1 MNHRISIPKRLLALV
16 MAAVLI
22 ASNFSGLT
30 SLVSAAEEH
39 SVTTSVG
46 HIVADNYA
54 LTDAEKALLESG
66 LLTGGTIT
74 YTAPTDSGLIKVN
87 NDEKTIEVA
96 TYKDDQGNKWIPTN
110 VAIYVRETK
119 VEEVALTDGKG
130 TYTYAENA
138 FSVKVSY
145 TLALEIE
152 ESLQQTLLSAP
163 AALKNGLEN
172 MKTAYNAS
180 DANLGTVVQAIDI
193 LNQLADGISLGWAS
207 AKFETQAAIDAAR
220 NLRNQ
225 ILHYDE
231 LQLQTWN
238 RFYAESNNKTEFL
251 LRHGHE
257 HQHAIVST
265 YNDLRA
271 IMNDGLM
278 NNSLLDSYLKSEQ
291 PSDYTAWM
299 ALKSILS
306 NTVNGLEPAANGDW
320 SALDGG
326 LCKEELTDAEIAALD
341 VLVNNLDTITAVD
354 AIVNPLTVAT
364 TTVTLNM
371 SMFDVTVNVVLQ
383 VVGKNNEIAT
393 LDSKQVI
400 LTLPENATATEIKA
414 AVAANGIEDSALKA
428 WAGIYAEGGFQVATS
443 TLPENL
449 TADATYTITYSPK
462 SFNVSFGYAE
472 AQTLPYGYKLELPE
486 HENPTQAYDYTING
500 VKYAQGAT
508 YVVVGDTTITRTV
521 GKAYTSGQL
530 LYIISTNYGNDKLDA
545 ILNSGA
551 LFGDETVNVRYPD
564 ATDDSLLT
572 LENGVLTA
580 TPKYDSSYNGLSW
593 VPYSYG
599 INGTENLFSGNTA
612 SFDSKVSKVIYR
624 LTLDN
629 YDAATV
635 KAWLDLAVTLSQEAE
650 GQISALDRL
659 SAYIDTMSQL
669 DKTKLGA
676 LNGVIDVTD
685 LHTDPAKNAELKAYF
700 KGLVSSIIAECLD
713 TDGVLRICKMLKE
726 YQAEGLIY
734 YYQNSVAFQKELA
747 TVSGYLNGMLADS
760 EKVAAL
766 TTLVTAAGYPDYAE
780 KIQSVGTALE
790 TLQAELTAPNAAID
804 VNSEN
809 LDDLVDALL
818 LSGDAS
824 YDKYGVLHL
833 YSDALVAT
841 DSSLKK
847 IQLFVNGTLVKTVTA
862 QRGYVITEGEVALI
876 EQLLA
881 EYVNEQYGDNVKYY
895 NVESDIDLDSLINTE
910 LNDNINVK
918 FTYTAKKY
926 TVKIDGS
933 ADQIITIEDLKVKLP
948 KSAVSNIVYT
958 YVIDGAEYTTSTY
971 AFTAEQLDRLFTNGS
986 YTITRVAVDMGASK
1000 LQQIVND
1007 LNNKLGAGSVVLVT
1021 NSSGEIVGMK
1031 VNVAPSQLMD
1041 VIMGLT
1047 SYSYIGMNNEGLM
1060 YMMQD
1065 ANGNYMTEISIQT
1078 VINAL
1083 LSDNTF
1089 SSETLIALGEKGSG
1103 KLLNTTLQLGNDA
1116 DDLIYNLDLVI
1127 SLDSVPSQMGTVAS
1141 ALKDLRSYLKFSS
1154 NNGVMEFKLN
1164 LPDQVYGAYLVALIT
1179 TGNVDKAD
1187 ASAIDQQ
1194 IAFQFLC
1201 DYLDAVINSGTD
1213 MTTLENTLAMLGKD
1227 VSLEKYNKY
1236 YEAFV
1241 DALSYKADETG
1252 LSIGFEIPGASTISR
1267 LMSLIG
1273 IGGDQLDTYLGMVKE
1288 NKEGAV
1294 IKFAAHATMSEGR
1307 EYCALVLDA
1316 NASGITNKFACI
1328 RAGDVVALNAKLSAL
1343 SGYSVVILLSDV
1355 EGNLNVAGTTI
1366 LDLNGK
1372 NVSGTIKS
1380 TGNLFIIDSS
1390 MDTYNAGSAYG
1401 VSGNVTVIAGNYE
1414 TDVSKYLRDGYYMDG
1429 KTVRNALYYI
1439 SSDKD
1444 GNTSFV
1450 VNTDVYKDEN
1460 VDGYLPD
1467 IRFVAIDMM
1476 VDLVLNYATTAGL
1489 SVEGNTVYDVC
1500 FEDLL
1505 DMLKSRSG
1513 ERVIDSL
1520 LACVNAA
1527 GLSDTINLF
1536 IADLLDFAAIY
1547 EGLCGDG
1554 TVASYDIAVA
1564 PWMVA
1569 LERVEDGNYLTLSIR
1584 SNKELTKIFNISLKL
1599 EGNTANYVKDLA
1611 YELAGI
1617 VDEDTYVKIEIDQ
1630 PNYDNKEFD
1639 FSASG
1644 NMLISLDMSK
1654 NDDYAKILSVILA
1667 YGNPNKAAEIALLI
1681 NDGNIASLKPIIDNT
1696 TVAELFTALKVMSR
1710 NVSFADM
1717 AAAIGVTVD
1726 VTSAAK
1732 VEHAYHLILV
1742 AAGKVLEE
1750 LDITGMNSKFG
1761 SLYNEETG
1769 YYVLDKFNTFREG
1782 ELNYRGFSAL
1792 YDLEIGELIFR
1803 VKLFGGHSHVFGEWI
1818 VQTPATCSKPG
1829 LKVRVCSCGETEY
1842 MEIPALGHR
1851 YKAVVTKPTCTDK
1864 GYTTYTCTVCG
1875 HSYVGR
1881 YRSALGHSYEAVV
1894 TAPTCTEQGYTTYTC
1909 TVCGDSYVADYVE
1922 ALGHKFGEWYEETAA
1937 TCTEDGVSKR
1947 DCEHC
1952 GHSESKVVP
1961 ALGHD
1966 YVDGYCTRCGE
1977 KDPNMPKKSNIVGI
1991 IIAVVAAL
1999 AAAAGATFVILYFKR
2014 KKGVNAVKTEK
2025 KE

>member
-1 MNHRISIPKRLLALV
+1 MKHRISIPKRFLALL
-16 MAAVLI
+16 MAAILL

-30 SLVSAAEEH
+30 STVSAVESHEATISLGQVIANH
-39 SVTTSVG
+39 Y
-46 HIVADNYA
+46 D
-54 LTDAEKALLESG
+54 LTDAEEALLKSG
-66 LLTGGTIT
+66 LLAGDEIT
-74 YTAPTDSGLIKVN
+74 YVVPTDSSLIEVN
-87 NDEKTIEVA
+87 NEEKTIKVKYTSDGWSPVGAALYVGDNKVEDITLGDRISDGGS
-96 TYKDDQGNKWIPTN
+96 TYK
-110 VAIYVRETK
+110 E
-119 VEEVALTDGKG
+119 G
-130 TYTYAENA
+130 TYTYDQNA
-138 FSVKVSY
+138 FSVKVTY
-145 TLALEIE
+145 
-152 ESLQQTLLSAP
+152 SLMYVFPQTKVENLLGAP
-163 AALKNGLEN
+163 AALKNGVGN
-172 MKTAYNAS
+172 MKTAYDAT
-180 DANLGTVVQAIDI
+180 DANLGTVVMAMSI
-193 LNQLADGISLGWAS
+193 LSQLADGISLGWAS
-207 AKFETQAAIDAAR
+207 AKFDTQAAIDATEHFEK
-220 NLRNQ
+220 Q
-225 ILHYDE
+225 IADNGGKLDMQVWNESYAAAASKVQF
-231 LQLQTWN
+231 LQQ
-238 RFYAESNNKTEFL
+238 YGA
-251 LRHGHE
+251 
-257 HQHAIVST
+257 AYMAVIVST
-265 YNDLRA
+265 YEDLNAIKNDP
-271 IMNDGLM
+271 LM
-278 NNSLLDSYLKSEQ
+278 NNSLLDNYLKSEQ
-291 PSDYTAWM
+291 PTDYTAWM
-299 ALKSILS
+299 ALKGILS
-306 NTVNGLEPAANGDW
+306 NTVSGMEPAATGDW
-320 SALDGG
+320 SVLDMDILAEG
-326 LCKEELTDAEIAALD
+326 LTDASYAALD
-341 VLVNNLDTITAVD
+341 ILVGNIETITVVD
-354 AIVNPLTVAT
+354 EITRTLEVAR

-371 SMFDVTVNVVLQ
+371 SMFNVTVKVALQ
-383 VVGKNNEIAT
+383 VIDANNELKSFGT
-393 LDSKQVI
+393 KQVT
-400 LTLPENATATEIKA
+400 LTLPENATAEQIKL
-414 AVAANGIEDSALKA
+414 AVSESGIENAALNA
-428 WAGIYAEGGFQVATS
+428 WAGMYAEGKFDFSESA
-443 TLPENL
+443 LPDSL
-449 TADATYTITYSPK
+449 TEDITYTITYSPK
-462 SFNVSFGYAE
+462 YYNVSFDYAE
-472 AQTLPYGYKLELPE
+472 NQSLPYGYRLELPE
-486 HENPTQAYDYTING
+486 HADSAQAYDYTVNG
-500 VKYAQGAT
+500 KNYAQGTT
-508 YVVVGDTTITRTV
+508 YIIVEDTTVTRSE
-521 GKAYTSGQL
+521 GKAYTSDTL
-530 LYIISTNYGNDKLDA
+530 LNIITNNYGNAKLDE

-551 LFGDETVNVRYPD
+551 LFGDESVNVRYPD
-564 ATDDSLLT
+564 ATDNSLLT
-572 LENGVLTA
+572 LGGGVLSA
-580 TPKYDSSYNGLSW
+580 PNYGASYNNLSW
-593 VPYSYG
+593 IPYSYG
-599 INGTENLFSGNTA
+599 VNGNENLFSGNTA
-612 SFDSKVSKVIYR
+612 PFTGKAGKVIYR
-624 LTLDN
+624 LAMTN
-629 YDAATV
+629 YDVDTV
-635 KAWLDLAVTLSQEAE
+635 KAWLELAVTLNKEAE

-659 SAYIDTMSQL
+659 SAYTDTMGQL

-685 LHTDPAKNAELKAYF
+685 LHTDPAKNDELKAYF
-700 KGLVSSIIAECLD
+700 KGLVSNIIAECLD
-713 TDGVLRICKMLKE
+713 ADGKLRIYNMLLE

-734 YYQNSVAFQKELA
+734 YYQNSAAFQKELA

-766 TTLVTAAGYPDYAE
+766 TALVSAAGYPDYAE

-790 TLQAELTAPNAAID
+790 TLEAELTAPNAAID
-804 VNSEN
+804 LNSEN
-809 LDDLVDALL
+809 LGDLVDALL
-818 LSGDAS
+818 LPGDAS
-824 YDKYGVLHL
+824 YTEYGILYLNSDVLT
-833 YSDALVAT
+833 VT
-841 DSSLKK
+841 DSSQLKV
-847 IQLFVNGTLVKTVTA
+847 QVFVNGTVVDTMIID
-862 QRGYVITEGEVALI
+862 RGYALTDADITAI
-876 EQLLA
+876 ENVLNAYISELCD
-881 EYVNEQYGDNVKYY
+881 GNVKYY
-895 NVESDIDLDSLINTE
+895 NVSSDYDLKDLQGVELESD
-910 LNDNINVK
+910 INVK
-918 FTYTAKKY
+918 FTCTAKKF
-926 TVKIDGS
+926 TVKIDGV
-933 ADQIITIEDLKVKLP
+933 ADQTITIENLKVNLP
-948 KSAVSNIVYT
+948 KSSNSNIVYS
-958 YVIDGAEYTTSTY
+958 YMIDGVEYTVSTY
-971 AFTAEQLDRLFTNGS
+971 TFKPEQLDRLFIDGT
-986 YTITRVAVDMGASK
+986 YTITCTAVDMGAAK

-1021 NSSGEIVGMK
+1021 NSNGEIVGMK
-1031 VNVAPSQLMD
+1031 VNVAPSQVMD

-1065 ANGNYMTEISIQT
+1065 GSGNFMTEISIQT

-1103 KLLNTTLQLGNDA
+1103 KLLNTTLQLGNEA

-1127 SLDSVPSQMGTVAS
+1127 TLNSVPSQMGTVAS

-1179 TGNVDKAD
+1179 TGNVDKTD

-1201 DYLDAVINSGTD
+1201 DYLDAVINSGAD

-1236 YEAFV
+1236 YKAFV
-1241 DALSYKADETG
+1241 DALSYKAEKDG
-1252 LSIGFEIPGASTISR
+1252 MSIGFEIPGSSTISH

-1273 IGGDQLDTYLGMVKE
+1273 MGGDQLDTYLGMVKE
-1288 NKEGAV
+1288 NKDGAV
-1294 IKFAAHATMSEGR
+1294 IKVGAYATMSKGR

-1316 NASGITNKFACI
+1316 NASGVTNKFACI

-1355 EGNLNVAGTTI
+1355 DGSLNVAGTTI

-1390 MDTYNAGSAYG
+1390 MDTYNAGSVYG

-1429 KTVRNALYYI
+1429 KTVRNAMYYI
-1439 SSDKD
+1439 SSDMD
-1444 GNTSFV
+1444 GNAAFV

-1467 IRFVAIDMM
+1467 LRFVAIDMM

-1500 FEDLL
+1500 FDDLL

-1536 IADLLDFAAIY
+1536 LADLLDFATIY

-1569 LERVEDGNYLTLSIR
+1569 LERVEAGNYLTLSVK
-1584 SNKELTKIFNISLKL
+1584 SNEKLTKTFNISLKL
-1599 EGNTANYVKDLA
+1599 EGNSADYVKNLA

-1630 PNYDNKEFD
+1630 PSYDNKEFD
-1639 FSASG
+1639 LGVSG

-1654 NDDYAKILSVILA
+1654 SDDYAKILSVILA

-1696 TVAELFTALKVMSR
+1696 TVAELFTALKAMSR

-1726 VTSAAK
+1726 VTTAAE

-1750 LDITGMNSKFG
+1750 LDITGMDSKFG

-1769 YYVLDKFNTFREG
+1769 YYVLDKFNMFREG

-1792 YDLEIGELIFR
+1792 YDLEVGELIFR

-1818 VQTPATCSKPG
+1818 VQSPATCSKTG

-1851 YKAVVTKPTCTDK
+1851 YKTVVTKPTCTEK

-1875 HSYVGR
+1875 YSYVGR
-1881 YRSALGHSYEAVV
+1881 YRGALGHSYEAVV
-1894 TAPTCTEQGYTTYTC
+1894 TAPTCTERGYTTYTC
-1909 TVCGDSYVADYVE
+1909 TVCGDSYVDNYVN
-1922 ALGHKFGEWYEETAA
+1922 ALGHTFGEWYEEIAA

-1952 GHSESKVVP
+1952 DHSESKVIP

-1966 YVDGYCTRCGE
+1966 YLDGYCTRCGE
-1977 KDPNMPKKSNIVGI
+1977 KDPNMPKKVNIVGI
-1991 IIAVVAAL
+1991 IIAGVAAL
-1999 AAAAGATFVILYFKR
+1999 AVAAGAVFFVLYIKR
-2014 KKGVNAVKTEK
+2014 KKKQVK
-2025 KE
+2025 